1 MGLLLVSN
9 INYTSARPQKI
20 LFKGTK
26 PCSYHLLSCKPA
38 PQGTRQLVAIAM
50 DSQGGGASRPR
61 RGWETLDDD
70 PLGQIVSRS
79 DFLTSARLS
88 GTCTKYF
95 KRVRKYAWEKA
106 MLVGL
111 PCILEDE
118 DVSLGVSPACRGLSC
133 KLTPLEMPTL
143 RGTRILSDEQV
154 SDEFDH

>member
-1 MGLLLVSN
+1 
-9 INYTSARPQKI
+9 
-20 LFKGTK
+20 
-26 PCSYHLLSCKPA
+26 
-38 PQGTRQLVAIAM
+38 M
-50 DSQGGGASRPR
+50 DSQGGGVSRPR

-70 PLGQIVSRS
+70 ALGEIVSRS

-88 GTCTKYF
+88 GACTKYF
-95 KRVRKYAWEKA
+95 KTVRKYAWEKA

-118 DVSLGVSPACRGLSC
+118 DVSWGVSPARRGRSC

-154 SDEFDH
+154 SDEFDHVVNAF